1 MPYIKKT
8 HPALLMLQARFPVAF
23 DKPRRP
29 LAVGIREEVRALVPV
44 EELNEQK
51 LQQALASHTGR
62 ITYLQACLVDGAR
75 RVHLDGSDAGEV
87 TEDGKRIAREKLGA
101 IEAQMQARQQK
112 EAERKANPPAPPVK
126 KEKKPQPAKP
136 ASPVKPLPP
145 VEEVKPRKEKTVPVV
160 QVKKR
165 RVLVKDA

>member
-1 MPYIKKT
+1 MSLKKSL
-8 HPALLMLQARFPVAF
+8 PILSMLQARFPVAF

-62 ITYLQACLVDGAR
+62 VTYLQACLVDGAR
-75 RVHLDGSDAGEV
+75 RIHLDGSDAGEV
-87 TEDGKRIAREKLGA
+87 TEDGKRIAREKLEA
-101 IEAQMQARQQK
+101 IEAQKLARQQK

-126 KEKKPQPAKP
+126 KEKKAQPAKQ
-136 ASPVKPLPP
+136 PVKAVDQPP
-145 VEEVKPRKEKTVPVV
+145 PAPAKPRKEKAIPVV
-160 QVKKR
+160 QIKKR
-165 RVLVKDA
+165 RILVKA